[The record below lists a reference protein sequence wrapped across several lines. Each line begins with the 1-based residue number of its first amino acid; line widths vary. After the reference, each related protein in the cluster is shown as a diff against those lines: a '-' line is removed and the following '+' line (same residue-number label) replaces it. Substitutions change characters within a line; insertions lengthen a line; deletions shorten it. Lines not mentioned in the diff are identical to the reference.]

1 MNLSAR
7 TSKSF
12 QILCQYS
19 KTMMINM
26 SMKRPIS
33 QDICLILNR
42 HLLLRLK
49 GKLSPSTG
57 IPDVT
62 AKLRR
67 AAIVSALSDKPTSPS
82 ESLSESIPPITESK
96 INPGNLQKRLSL
108 PNVERCNAMKQEL
121 IAMEKDSVKLSS
133 GHFNDKLEMNFS
145 PLVDCQDYS
154 VCKYIKF

>member
-1 MNLSAR
+1 
-7 TSKSF
+7 
-12 QILCQYS
+12 
-19 KTMMINM
+19 MMINM

-82 ESLSESIPPITESK
+82 ESLSESIPPMTGSK
-96 INPGNLQKRLSL
+96 RNPGNLQKRLTL
-108 PNVERCNAMKQEL
+108 PNVGRCNAMK
-121 IAMEKDSVKLSS
+121 
-133 GHFNDKLEMNFS
+133 
-145 PLVDCQDYS
+145 
-154 VCKYIKF
+154 